1 MWTKDQLNQKEAKK
15 RGQKLADDEKYEDW
29 KGLGSGFWGQ
39 LWHGRKIV
47 KKNPVLGGV
56 AQLQK
61 INTDAIKGNED
72 YSYLKAPVAKEWWK
86 KPKPAPVRG
95 MPSAP
100 AYRQEEL
107 RNEAPEAAESPARGD
122 KEPEVADSW
131 VERAKASPARIID
144 HGPGRT
150 LAEIAYDS
158 NIARHAR
165 DSYNDVHDFAT
176 RTVPD
181 YMDRIGQG
189 VKDTGNAAYGYGKRA
204 LGAVGSG
211 LSGAYNIAKNVGRKV
226 GPAAYDYGRGAY
238 NVAKRAV
245 PAAYDYGKRA
255 TNWLGEQDVRVSKAL
270 NDITPSSVRSYGGKA
285 LGGLATL
292 GKGIYNYGKKAYN
305 YGKAAYNS
313 MPSDPVASGKQ
324 WLDAKDQQIKDAAGN
339 AWNNTKSYLAD
350 KAKGYFK

>member
-107 RNEAPEAAESPARGD
+107 RNEIPEAAESPARGD

-176 RTVPD
+176 KTVPD

-211 LSGAYNIAKNVGRKV
+211 LSGAYNMASNVGRKV
-226 GPAAYDYGRGAY
+226 GSAAYDYGSGAY
-238 NVAKRAV
+238 NVAKKAGS
-245 PAAYDYGKRA
+245 AAYD
-255 TNWLGEQDVRVSKAL
+255 LGRNAVPSA
-270 NDITPSSVRSYGGKA
+270 SSVKSYGGKA
-285 LGGLATL
+285 LGGLASL
-292 GKGIYNYGKKAYN
+292 GKGIYNYGKKAYQN
-305 YGKAAYNS
+305 IPTVQGLRQGVQRA
-313 MPSDPVASGKQ
+313 DD
-324 WLDAKDQQIKDAAGN
+324 WLDQQVPVVSK
-339 AWNNTKSYLAD
+339 AWENTKSYLAD